1 MPLGLRGE
9 SIAPADLLPGALE
22 APLSWRD
29 IMEGAG
35 FTGPLRALAAQAQVL
50 ELTEARVQLRFGV
63 NALLTSENRTLMER
77 RVRDWLGRPFSV
89 EFVAGEAETGT
100 TVAEEDRERRKAEH
114 QALIERFKADPVVK
128 DVVRLLGGTIDED
141 SIRPSQAD
149 ED

>member
-1 MPLGLRGE
+1 
-9 SIAPADLLPGALE
+9 
-22 APLSWRD
+22 
-29 IMEGAG
+29 MEGAG
-35 FTGPLRALAAQAQVL
+35 FSGPLRALAAQAQVL

-63 NALLTSENRTLMER
+63 NALLTNENRTLMER

-114 QALIERFKADPVVK
+114 RALIERFKADPVVK
-128 DVVRLLGGTIDED
+128 DVVRLLGGTVDED
-141 SIRPSQAD
+141 SIRPLEAN